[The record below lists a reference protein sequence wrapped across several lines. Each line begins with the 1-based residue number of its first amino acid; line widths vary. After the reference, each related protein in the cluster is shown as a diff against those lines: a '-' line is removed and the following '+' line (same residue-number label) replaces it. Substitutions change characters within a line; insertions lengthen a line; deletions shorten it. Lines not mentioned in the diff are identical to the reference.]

1 MALSVSALCLYIS
14 EVTIYISEVTLKFSM
29 SVSALC
35 LYISEVTIYIGS
47 DFDISKFM
55 HMHMHANDFSY
66 NRTDRQS
73 VCCKN
78 KTSL

>member
-1 MALSVSALCLYIS
+1 MV
-14 EVTIYISEVTLKFSM
+14 
-29 SVSALC
+29 
-35 LYISEVTIYIGS
+35 GS
-47 DFDISKFM
+47 DFDISKF
-55 HMHMHANDFSY
+55 MHMHANDFSY